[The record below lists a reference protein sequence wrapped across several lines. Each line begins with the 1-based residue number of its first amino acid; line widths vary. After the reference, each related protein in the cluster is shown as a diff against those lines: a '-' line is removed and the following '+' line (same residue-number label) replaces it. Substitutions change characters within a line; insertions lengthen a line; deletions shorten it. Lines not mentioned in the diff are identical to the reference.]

1 LRLRFVVPLL
11 CQPMCG
17 IAGQARAGGEPV
29 APALLDEMCGAIEHR
44 GPDSRGIHSAPGVG
58 LGIQRLRV
66 IDLVTGDQPISNED
80 GTVTVVLNGEI
91 YNYRE
96 LRERLERRGH
106 KFSTRTDT
114 EVIVHLYEEKG
125 PELVHDLHGMFG
137 FAVWD
142 SDRRRL
148 VLARDRLGKKP
159 LFYALR
165 DRTLTFASELNAVM
179 RDPAVPDDV
188 DPQAIDAFLALRYI
202 PHPLSIYRA
211 VRKLPPAGRLIWDDG
226 SVQIDR
232 WWRLSYGRNPAMTN
246 VVEFGEAIREAVRRA
261 TRRRLISDV
270 PLGAFLSGGVDSSAV
285 VAAMAESSSEPV
297 KTFSI
302 GFATSRPEFNELP
315 YARLVAKTFGTDHHE
330 EIVEPDVVATLPRV
344 VRAFGEPF
352 ADPTALPTFR
362 LSEMTR
368 SHVTVALSGD
378 GGDEAFA
385 GYDRYAANLLLA
397 RFDQLPKSV
406 RRNVARLAAR
416 IPPDPIIN
424 STRSRLRRLAGGLPL
439 DPSDRYL
446 AYTSR
451 LGAGVDRTQVYTPE
465 ARSRVGEP
473 WLDGAFRSVWED
485 ADASE
490 LIDHMLAADVELY
503 LPGDLLAKVDIASM
517 HYSLEARCPL
527 LDHELMELAA
537 TAPPELKLHGRE
549 KKVGFRAA
557 LRGWVPDEILDRPK
571 RGFELPI
578 AEWLRGDLGS
588 FAQDVLLDPRTRQCD
603 VINPD
608 YARDLLTRHID
619 GHEDHSGQLWTLLV
633 LELWY
638 QEAKESRRH

>member
-1 LRLRFVVPLL
+1 
-11 CQPMCG
+11 
-17 IAGQARAGGEPV
+17 
-29 APALLDEMCGAIEHR
+29 
-44 GPDSRGIHSAPGVG
+44 
-58 LGIQRLRV
+58 V

-91 YNYRE
+91 YNFRE
-96 LRERLERRGH
+96 LRKDLERRGH
-106 KFSTRTDT
+106 RFSTRTDT

-137 FAVWD
+137 FALWD
-142 SDRRRL
+142 GERRRL

-179 RDPAVPDDV
+179 RDPDVPDEIDL
-188 DPQAIDAFLALRYI
+188 QALDAYLALRYV

-226 SVQIDR
+226 AVRIDR
-232 WWRLSYGRNPAMTN
+232 WWRLSYRPKQGPTN
-246 VVEFGEAIREAVRRA
+246 VVEFGEAIREAIRRA

-285 VAAMAESSSEPV
+285 VAAMAEASSEPV

-315 YARLVAKTFGTDHHE
+315 YARLVARKFGTDHHE
-330 EIVEPDVVATLPRV
+330 EIVEPDVVGELPKV

-362 LSEMTR
+362 LAELTR
-368 SHVTVALSGD
+368 RQVTVALTGD
-378 GGDEAFA
+378 GGDEAFG

-397 RFDQLPKSV
+397 RLDRLPRAFRTS
-406 RRNVARLAAR
+406 VARLGTH
-416 IPPDPIIN
+416 IPSDPIIN
-424 STRSRLRRLAGGLPL
+424 SNRSRLRRLAGALPL
-439 DPSDRYL
+439 GPVDRYL
-446 AYTSR
+446 AYISG
-451 LGAGVDRTQVYTPE
+451 LDAGVDRAAVYTPE
-465 ARSRVGEP
+465 GQSRVGGG
-473 WLDGAFRSVWED
+473 WVDTAIRAVWED
-485 ADASE
+485 AAADG
-490 LIDHMLAADVELY
+490 LVDHMLATDSELY
-503 LPGDLLAKVDIASM
+503 LPGDLLSKVDIASM
-517 HYSLEARCPL
+517 QYSLEARCPL

-537 TAPPELKLHGRE
+537 SAPPELKVDGRE

-578 AEWLRGDLGS
+578 ADWLRGDLGS
-588 FAQDVLLDPRTRQCD
+588 FARDVLLDPQTRQRGLL
-603 VINPD
+603 NPD
-608 YARDLLTRHID
+608 YAGDLVKRHID
-619 GHEDHSGQLWTLLV
+619 GREDHARQIWTLLV
-633 LELWY
+633 LELW
-638 QEAKESRRH
+638 QRESTDRTYSVPLD

>member
-1 LRLRFVVPLL
+1 
-11 CQPMCG
+11 MC
-17 IAGQARAGGEPV
+17 A
-29 APALLDEMCGAIEHR
+29 AIEHR
-44 GPDSRGIHSAPGVG
+44 GPDSRGTHLAPGVG

-96 LRERLERRGH
+96 LREDLERRGH
-106 KFSTRTDT
+106 KFSTRSDT

-142 SDRRRL
+142 SGRRRL

-159 LFYALR
+159 LFYAVR
-165 DRTLTFASELNAVM
+165 DRTLTFGSELNSVM
-179 RDPAVPDDV
+179 RDPAIPDDV
-188 DPQAIDAFLALRYI
+188 DPLAIDAFLALRYI

-226 SVQIDR
+226 TVQIDR
-232 WWRLSYGRNPAMTN
+232 WWRLSYRPNPSLTN
-246 VVEFGEAIREAVRRA
+246 IAEFGEAVREAVRRA

-270 PLGAFLSGGVDSSAV
+270 PLGAFLSGGIDSSAV
-285 VAAMAESSSEPV
+285 VAAMAEASSAPV

-315 YARLVAKTFGTDHHE
+315 YARVVANKFGTDHHE

-368 SHVTVALSGD
+368 RHVTVALTGD

-385 GYDRYAANLLLA
+385 GYDRYAANLLLS
-397 RFDQLPKSV
+397 RFDRLPKSY
-406 RRNVARLAAR
+406 RRDLARVAAH

-424 STRSRLRRLAGGLPL
+424 STRSRVRRLAAGLPL
-439 DPSDRYL
+439 DPPDRYL
-446 AYTSR
+446 AYMSR
-451 LGAGVDRTQVYTPE
+451 LGPGVDRAKAYTPE
-465 ARSRVGEP
+465 ARSQVGEA
-473 WLDGAFRSVWED
+473 WLDGAVRDVWES
-485 ADASE
+485 AGAAK
-490 LIDHMLAADVELY
+490 LLNHMLATDSEL
-503 LPGDLLAKVDIASM
+503 
-517 HYSLEARCPL
+517 
-527 LDHELMELAA
+527 
-537 TAPPELKLHGRE
+537 
-549 KKVGFRAA
+549 
-557 LRGWVPDEILDRPK
+557 
-571 RGFELPI
+571 
-578 AEWLRGDLGS
+578 
-588 FAQDVLLDPRTRQCD
+588 
-603 VINPD
+603 
-608 YARDLLTRHID
+608 
-619 GHEDHSGQLWTLLV
+619 
-633 LELWY
+633 
-638 QEAKESRRH
+638 